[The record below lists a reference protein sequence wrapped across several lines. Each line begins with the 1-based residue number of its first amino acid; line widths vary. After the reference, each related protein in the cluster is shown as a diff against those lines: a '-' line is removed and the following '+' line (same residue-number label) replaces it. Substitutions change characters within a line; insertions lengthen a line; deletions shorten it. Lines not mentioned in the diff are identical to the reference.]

1 MASAD
6 KTPSGPDF
14 TKGVRATDLAEGA
27 MLVGRVGDDEVI
39 LARQGGKLFAVSAH
53 CTHYMGRLSRV
64 SSSAKRSAVHG
75 TMRVSVCKRAKPWP
89 RRR

>member
-39 LARQGGKLFAVSAH
+39 LARLGGKLFAVSAH
-53 CTHYMGRLSRV
+53 FMIVAMVAPCGRCSLSI
-64 SSSAKRSAVHG
+64 
-75 TMRVSVCKRAKPWP
+75 TRACLEVP
-89 RRR
+89 RLGFAD